1 MLTFERRVATALLRA
16 TDPVQ
21 RERVLRYVDDSL
33 AAMPEILRAGLAG
46 LTVALGPW
54 SRARTLA
61 GAGRS
66 DRDLIEW
73 LEGHPLGLVRQ
84 WLRALRSLV
93 LFAEE
98 ETMAEAA
105 A

>member
-21 RERVLRYVDDSL
+21 RERVLRYVDGSL
-33 AAMPEILRAGLAG
+33 AAMPEILRAGLVG
-46 LTVALGPW
+46 LTVVLGPW
-54 SRARTLA
+54 ARVRTLA

-66 DRDLIEW
+66 DQELVAW
-73 LEGHPLGLVRQ
+73 LEGHPVGLVRQ

-98 ETMAEAA
+98 ETMVEAA